1 MKDLSLHVQDIAE
14 NSVRAGASLVTIT
27 VTNSARQDRIILRFE
42 DNGKGMSPEL
52 LARVT
57 DPFTT
62 TRTTRRVGLGLPLFK
77 DAAEQTGGSFSIES
91 TLGVGTVTTAEFVR
105 SSIDTPPEG
114 DLCGAVL
121 TLIQG
126 APEIDF
132 LFTYQSDKGS
142 FVCDTRE
149 IRELL
154 GGVGLDE
161 PPVLAFLSEY
171 LREHVTTL
179 Q

>member
-1 MKDLSLHVQDIAE
+1 MKDLSLHVLDIAE

-27 VTNSARQDRIILRFE
+27 VTNSARRDRIILRFA

-62 TRTTRRVGLGLPLFK
+62 TRTTRRVGLGIPLFK
-77 DAAEQTGGSFSIES
+77 DAAEQTGGTFSIES
-91 TLGVGTVTTAEFVR
+91 TLGVGTTTTAEFVR

-114 DLCGAVL
+114 DLCGSVL

-132 LFTYQSDKGS
+132 LFTYETDEGS
-142 FVCDTRE
+142 FSCDTRE

-154 GGVGLDE
+154 GGVALSE
-161 PPVLAFLSEY
+161 PAVITFLSEY
-171 LREHVTTL
+171 LREHL
-179 Q
+179 QPLQ

>member
-1 MKDLSLHVQDIAE
+1 VKDLSLHLQDIAE
-14 NSVRAGASLVTIT
+14 NSVRAEASLVTIT
-27 VTNSARQDRIILRFE
+27 VTNSQARDRIILRFE

-77 DAAEQTGGSFSIES
+77 DAAEQTGGTFSIES

-132 LFTYQSDKGS
+132 LYTYATDKGS
-142 FVCDTRE
+142 FTCDTRE
-149 IRELL
+149 IREIL

-161 PPVLAFLSEY
+161 PPVLTFLSDY
-171 LREHVTTL
+171 LRENIKPL